1 MAITLIYD
9 KGYFYQQITPDGFRV
24 EREIQWEF
32 SNEFEKMPQIIELPI
47 QNKTFKVGAWMY
59 KIRGETG
66 FEIPVILLDTNI
78 EGNEQWQKN
87 FTHILYDAT
96 PFQRI
101 VQEMILGIG
110 GVRMLEASRIY
121 EYRNLSYER
130 RACSIHDFRFLKK
143 IR

>member
-1 MAITLIYD
+1 MV
-9 KGYFYQQITPDGFRV
+9 FQV

-110 GVRMLEASRIY
+110 GVRMLEALGYMNIETY
-121 EYRNLSYER
+121 HMNEGH
-130 RACSIHDFRFLKK
+130 AAFMIFDFLKK
-143 IR
+143 FDNDL